1 MAEIGRFRRDDRRA
15 IDALYRRVFGL
26 DAADA
31 HHLRWEWEFGRN
43 PNTPPDGPLIWVA
56 REGPA
61 LIGQCAAVAVRLRV
75 AGQETTA
82 GWGTDVMVAPERRRQ
97 GLATQLL
104 RTWDRHVGAA
114 LGLNAGDSSLHLFL
128 FRKLGWPELGTVPC
142 LVKPLTRRAVRLP
155 RWPSPINQ
163 LLSAVTYPFVRV
175 IARTRPLRAETRVVH
190 RFDDSAT
197 ALWTRIAD
205 KFDFIVR
212 RDATYLNWRYA
223 SAPHVR
229 YNVALLEREGR
240 LDGFAVFRHVQEPL
254 GRVTLLVDLLADP
267 ADESGVSALL
277 RRVDREA
284 RAVDSDKIR
293 SFALHAAFRRM
304 LKRSGYFQVKSWL
317 RLVAKING
325 VDVPAGFYKN
335 LDRWH
340 VTLGDGDVDRG
351 TSEMLLDEN

>member
-1 MAEIGRFRRDDRRA
+1 MAEIDRVRHDDRRA
-15 IDALYRRVFGL
+15 IDALYRRVFGV

-31 HHLRWEWEFGRN
+31 HHLRWEWEFARN

-61 LIGQCAAVAVRLRV
+61 LVGQCAAIPVRLQV

-82 GWGTDVMVAPERRRQ
+82 GWGTDVMVAPERQRQ
-97 GLATQLL
+97 GLGEQLL

-114 LGLNAGDSSLHLFL
+114 LGLNPSESSHHL
-128 FRKLGWPELGTVPC
+128 FRKLRWPDLGTVPC

-155 RWPSPINQ
+155 RWPVPLNR

-175 IARTRPLRAETRVVH
+175 IARTRPLRAQTRIVH
-190 RFDDSAT
+190 RFDDTAT
-197 ALWTRIAD
+197 ALWNRVAA
-205 KFDFIVR
+205 KFDFSVR

-229 YNVALLEREGR
+229 YNMALLEREGR
-240 LDGFAVFRHVQEPL
+240 LDGFAVFRHVREPL

-267 ADESGVSALL
+267 GDDEGLVALL

-284 RAVDSDKIR
+284 RGADSDKIR
-293 SFALHAAFRRM
+293 CFAMNAAFRRT

-317 RLVAKING
+317 RLIAKINA
-325 VDVPAGFYKN
+325 VPVPPAFYKN

-340 VTLGDGDVDRG
+340 VSLGDSDVDRG
-351 TSEMLLDEN
+351 TSGPDLEEN

>member
-1 MAEIGRFRRDDRRA
+1 MAEIDRFRPEDRRA
-15 IDALYRRVFGL
+15 IDALYRRVFGA

-31 HHLRWEWEFGRN
+31 HHLRWEWEFARN
-43 PNTPPDGPLIWVA
+43 PNTPPEGPLIWVA
-56 REGPA
+56 RENA
-61 LIGQCAAVAVRLRV
+61 TLVGQCAAIPVRLQV
-75 AGQETTA
+75 AGQETIA

-97 GLATQLL
+97 GLGGQLL

-114 LGLNAGDSSLHLFL
+114 LGLNPGDSSLHLFL
-128 FRKLGWPELGTVPC
+128 FRKLGWPDLGTVPC

-155 RWPSPINQ
+155 RWPVPLNR
-163 LLSAVTYPFVRV
+163 LLSAVTYPFVQV
-175 IARTRPLRAETRVVH
+175 IARTRPLRAQTRVVH
-190 RFDDSAT
+190 RFDDAAT
-197 ALWTRIAD
+197 ALWNRIAA

-229 YNVALLEREGR
+229 YSTALLEREGR
-240 LDGFAVFRHVQEPL
+240 LDGFAVFRHVREPL

-267 ADESGVSALL
+267 DDEPGLAALL

-284 RAVDSDKIR
+284 RAADSDKIR
-293 SFALHAAFRRM
+293 CFALSGPIRRM

-317 RLVAKING
+317 RLVAKINS
-325 VDVPAGFYKN
+325 VAVPATFYKS

-340 VTLGDGDVDRG
+340 VTLGDSDVDRG
-351 TSEMLLDEN
+351 TTEMVLEEN